1 METEE
6 GGGSSVTSSPGG
18 SDKSRQPSPPTPPD
32 GDEDS
37 SESTSIGDGDEWLV
51 SDEDADCE
59 NTVDD
64 FPRFSCG
71 YEEQNHLLY
80 RNPDIK
86 LRGPSPIRL
95 YPAFKYGKH
104 VFGSDYNLGD
114 KSGIINYCKS
124 FLLQFIDIKI
134 ARYHHTWPGP
144 AKIFGFVAARDT
156 IEPLR
161 NYVYRR
167 EINSSEDEYGVARLS
182 LTSPARVISMASRAL
197 IEFELR
203 VRTEGRPDEDEP
215 NGDCLIE
222 GCTELTNMLASD
234 SFIEHRRLYGDNCA
248 LDVKFAVLINAVE
261 ARVDIKVLS
270 LGAIASGINLKVYG
284 KTSGFSE
291 VIRLFEGA
299 SPKPGV
305 VMSFAVAVDTHNYL
319 DVCIEGSS
327 EDNPVLGRKEKK
339 PASRSWWKCSFGSD
353 YHDMDK
359 EVAELGEFAVVS
371 VNVNWKSYRKKES
384 LRE

>member
-37 SESTSIGDGDEWLV
+37 SESTSIGNGDEWLV

-59 NTVDD
+59 NT
-64 FPRFSCG
+64 
-71 YEEQNHLLY
+71 
-80 RNPDIK
+80 
-86 LRGPSPIRL
+86 
-95 YPAFKYGKH
+95 
-104 VFGSDYNLGD
+104 
-114 KSGIINYCKS
+114 
-124 FLLQFIDIKI
+124 
-134 ARYHHTWPGP
+134 
-144 AKIFGFVAARDT
+144 ARDT

-167 EINSSEDEYGVARLS
+167 EINSSEDEYVKRNTVNLIMKYGCGTFVTDKPRS
-182 LTSPARVISMASRAL
+182 SHFNGIPGL

-215 NGDCLIE
+215 KGDCLIE
-222 GCTELTNMLASD
+222 GCTNMLASD

-248 LDVKFAVLINAVE
+248 LDAKFAVLINAVE
-261 ARVDIKVLS
+261 ARIDVEVLS
-270 LGAIASGINLKVYG
+270 LGAIASGMNLKVYA

-305 VMSFAVAVDTHNYL
+305 VMSFVVAVDTHNYL
-319 DVCIEGSS
+319 DVYIEGSS

-339 PASRSWWKCSFGSD
+339 PASRSWWKCS
-353 YHDMDK
+353 
-359 EVAELGEFAVVS
+359 VAVVS